1 MSTACALWNGDS
13 ESLNMRKLLLRSRQ
27 RIGLLLVC
35 VLIMCMGCTAE
46 TVEGATAPVSAA
58 PPAVA
63 DVDVDALFLEF
74 LPGPSLPPDDIPDE
88 TISTD
93 YVSLGL
99 LRVCYV
105 NESGAALKLQVLKD
119 GASIAYN
126 LKGDGSLEDFP
137 LQYGDGEYTARIMQN
152 IEGDQYFAVESI
164 TFDVTIEEE
173 NRVYL
178 HSVQN
183 IDWDYERLAIKA
195 VRGIV
200 SGSLAGGKEPLR
212 FACTEDL
219 YQYIVENIKYD
230 HGKIFDLLYD
240 YLPDVDETYLSEKG
254 ICYDYASLLAAML
267 RSIGIPAKLVKGY
280 ASYNPEVYHAW
291 NEVYVDG
298 RWIVIDSTKDAET
311 RISQMEKNSQDYAK
325 VYEY

>member
-1 MSTACALWNGDS
+1 
-13 ESLNMRKLLLRSRQ
+13 MRKLLLETRHKN
-27 RIGLLLVC
+27 RIGLLAVC
-35 VLIMCMGCTAE
+35 ALLLCAGCTAGG
-46 TVEGATAPVSAA
+46 TDGSADVISAPVAS
-58 PPAVA
+58 PAVA
-63 DVDVDALFLEF
+63 EVDVDALFEQL
-74 LPGPSLPPDDIPDE
+74 LPGPSLPPDVVPDE
-88 TISTD
+88 SICTD
-93 YVSLGL
+93 YVSRGL

-105 NESGAALKLQVLKD
+105 DDSGVLLKLQVLKD
-119 GASIAYN
+119 GGSIAYN

-152 IEGDQYFAVESI
+152 IDDDQYFAVESK

-173 NRVYL
+173 QNSVYL
-178 HSVQN
+178 NSVQN
-183 IDWDYERLAIKA
+183 IDWDYERVAIKA

-200 SGSLAGGKEPLR
+200 SESLASGKKPLR

-219 YQYIVENIKYD
+219 YQYIAENIDYD
-230 HGKIFDLLYD
+230 HDKIFDLVYD
-240 YLPDVDETYLSEKG
+240 YLPDIDETYVGGMG

-280 ASYNPEVYHAW
+280 ADYNPDVYHAW

-298 RWIVIDSTKDAET
+298 RWIVIDSTKDAEL
-311 RISQMEKNSQDYAK
+311 RITQMEKKSQDYSK